1 MWKPYRG
8 LSGARLGQLPSAIV
22 DEAAKTVIAQADP
35 AIRRIVH
42 EERARIARA
51 GKTFVPYAAV
61 GIGGIIGSIY
71 LAPKGAN
78 VAKAA
83 GLISS
88 VALLGLGG
96 YLGLKE
102 LEGPPAAA
110 PEPGPNIPFLGD
122 IASQVA
128 QAIVKEAEPRVKVML
143 ADISTDLTEAGTS
156 ALPFAAGSAA
166 TFFGTAY
173 LVPESTPVGKAAGYT
188 VSAALMLVGI
198 WRALTGLE

>member
-1 MWKPYRG
+1 M
-8 LSGARLGQLPSAIV
+8 GQLPSAIV
-22 DEAAKTVIAQADP
+22 DEAAKTVVAQADP

-42 EERARIARA
+42 EERARVARA
-51 GKTFVPYAAV
+51 GKTFVPFAAV
-61 GIGGIIGSIY
+61 GTAGIIGAIY
-71 LAPKGAN
+71 LVPNGAH

-96 YLGLKE
+96 YLGLRE

-110 PEPGPNIPFLGD
+110 PEPGPDIPFLGD

-128 QAIVKEAEPRVKVML
+128 QAIVKEAEPRVKAMV
-143 ADISTDLTEAGTS
+143 ADISTDLTEAGTA

-173 LVPESTPVGKAAGYT
+173 LVPASTPVGKAAGYT
-188 VSAALMLVGI
+188 VSAALLLAGM

>member
-8 LSGARLGQLPSAIV
+8 LAGARLGQLPSSIV
-22 DEAAKTVIAQADP
+22 DEAAKTVVAQADP

-42 EERARIARA
+42 EERARVARA
-51 GKTFVPYAAV
+51 GKTFVPFAAV
-61 GIGGIIGSIY
+61 GTAGIIGAIY
-71 LAPKGAN
+71 LVQKEAY

-96 YLGLKE
+96 YLGLRE

-110 PEPGPNIPFLGD
+110 PAPGPDIPFLGD

-143 ADISTDLTEAGTS
+143 GDISTDLTEAGTA

-173 LVPESTPVGKAAGYT
+173 LVPESAPVGKAAGYT
-188 VSAALMLVGI
+188 ASAALMLVGI